1 MPKRKTYTL
10 VLVAL
15 FAGIALGLIFA
26 SNFELPKPGL
36 AEDRPVFQPERETP
50 PQTMTPETA
59 NLLATSKAYVQVAK
73 TIMPTVVGVTSE
85 SVVRVR
91 SPFSEFFTDE
101 WWRGRSRG
109 RPRGEGEY
117 RQEGLGS
124 GVIITPDGYIVT
136 NNHVIREAD
145 KIAVFVDRKKYT
157 ARVIGTDPET
167 DLAVIKIDEKNLP
180 IAKFGNSDELEV
192 GELVLA
198 VGNPFFLQL
207 AHSVTA
213 GIVSGKGRTSVG
225 VGDINYEDFIQTDAA
240 INPGNSGGAL
250 VNLKGEL
257 IGINTAIVSNGWGG
271 GNVGIGFAIPINL
284 AQQIVEQLIGT
295 GKVIRGWMGVSIGSA
310 DQDAVA
316 DKKLPSLDGA
326 LVEGVTSG
334 SPAEKAGLKTGDFI
348 VALNGTPIRDH
359 NHLMNQVAAYKP
371 GTNVTIS
378 FFRDGNEK
386 VAQVKLGERPESL
399 SEADELQK
407 PEEPQSNFFLGMM
420 LEDLTADLKE
430 EYEITVPSGIVVTGV
445 ESGSQARKEGIRPG
459 DVIREVNRKAVNS
472 VAEAR
477 RLLEQ
482 NKPGDLVLLRITR
495 QGGNFFVALKVEKY

>member
-1 MPKRKTYTL
+1 MPKRKTYAVVLSTL
-10 VLVAL
+10 LV
-15 FAGIALGLIFA
+15 GIVLGLILA

-36 AEDRPVFQPERETP
+36 AESHAPVKLSRETSP
-50 PQTMTPETA
+50 PENLPETSD
-59 NLLATSKAYVQVAK
+59 LMATSKAYVQVAK
-73 TIMPTVVGVTSE
+73 MIMPTVVGVTSE

-91 SPFSEFFTDE
+91 NPLDFFTGD
-101 WWRGRSRG
+101 WWHGNPRGRR
-109 RPRGEGEY
+109 RGEGEY

-136 NNHVIREAD
+136 NNHVIREAE

-157 ARVIGTDPET
+157 AKVIGSDSET

-257 IGINTAIVSNGWGG
+257 VGINTAIVSNGWGG

-284 AQQIVEQLIGT
+284 AQQIVEQLIAT
-295 GKVIRGWMGVSIGSA
+295 GKVVRGWMGVSIGSA
-310 DQDAVA
+310 EQETVEELN
-316 DKKLPSLDGA
+316 LPSLDGA
-326 LVEGVTSG
+326 LVERVTSD
-334 SPAEKAGLKTGDFI
+334 SPAEKAGLKKGDFI
-348 VALNGTPIRDH
+348 VELNGIHIRDH
-359 NHLMNQVAAYKP
+359 NQLMNQVAAYAP
-371 GTNVTIS
+371 GTNVTIK
-378 FFRDGNEK
+378 FFRGGDEK
-386 VAQVKLGERPESL
+386 VARVKLGERPENL
-399 SEADELQK
+399 ALAEE
-407 PEEPQSNFFLGMM
+407 EEPEKAESNFFLGMM
-420 LEDLTADLKE
+420 LEDLTDDLRQ
-430 EYEITVPSGIVVTGV
+430 EYDITASSGVVVAGV
-445 ESGSQARKEGIRPG
+445 ESGSQASKEGIRPG
-459 DVIREVNRKAVNS
+459 DVIREVNRKS
-472 VAEAR
+472 VASVAALR
-477 RLLEQ
+477 RQLEQ
-482 NKPGDLVLLRITR
+482 SKPGDLVLLRISR
-495 QGGNFFVALKVEKY
+495 QSGNFFVALKVEKY